1 MFSCKPCK
9 MLAVLLVLP
18 TKAKSMESFCSL
30 SDKCAAFNRGEL
42 FRVIYFSVVT
52 CARGSKS
59 IEKVKVTY
67 YKGDLHNIKGIIIFL
82 LLRNNKFSG
91 HLWPL
96 RIARI
101 TIFCFAMSIRFLNY
115 DLGNTMNFNTSMYY
129 FPEK

>member
-1 MFSCKPCK
+1 

-30 SDKCAAFNRGEL
+30 SDKCAGFNRREL

-67 YKGDLHNIKGIIIFL
+67 YKGDLHNIKGIIIIL
-82 LLRNNKFSG
+82 LLRNYKFTG

-101 TIFCFAMSIRFLNY
+101 TILNKSFVLSIRFLNY
-115 DLGNTMNFNTSMYY
+115 DLGNMMNFI
-129 FPEK
+129 